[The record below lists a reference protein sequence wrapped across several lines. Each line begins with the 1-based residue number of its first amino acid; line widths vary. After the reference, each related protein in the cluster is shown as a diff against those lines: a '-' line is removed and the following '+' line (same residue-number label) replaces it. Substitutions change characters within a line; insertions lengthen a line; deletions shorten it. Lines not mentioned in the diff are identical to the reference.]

1 MQLVAA
7 TNKVT
12 RIPKVRRKSLAGQG
26 VLVLLGLQVFFF
38 SSFIAFDLPT
48 ATGQNLTR
56 WFQLQAN
63 DTISEIP
70 PAVKLK
76 IDKVVPIPD
85 IPTPTKPVR
94 VSVYSPQAPI
104 AILLGYTLG
113 WPIATISAGI
123 FILTGLIGPYFGLNP
138 FASGGGLDYYSQPGF
153 GYLLGILAATFVVA
167 KITGDK
173 RTSLRQIGALV
184 AGLITV
190 HAIGL
195 GYLMSSAL
203 LFSLMEGAARPEWLP
218 WVFEQARNLSWVS
231 LPYDAVFSLALIGLG
246 FPIRYLVEMLTA
258 PDIGLKTQN
267 DRVAQQRIEELLQ

>member
-1 MQLVAA
+1 MQLVAPI
-7 TNKVT
+7 KVT
-12 RIPKVRRKSLAGQG
+12 RIPKVRRKSIAGQA

-56 WFQLQAN
+56 WAQWQAN
-63 DTISEIP
+63 SSLGEIP
-70 PAVKLK
+70 LAMRLK
-76 IDKVVPIPD
+76 ISKIVSIPD
-85 IPTPTKPVR
+85 IPSPTKPVR
-94 VSVYSPQAPI
+94 ISLYSPQAPI

-123 FILTGLIGPYFGLNP
+123 FILIGLIGPYFGLNP

-167 KITGDK
+167 KITSEK
-173 RTSLRQIGALV
+173 RTSVRQVGALI
-184 AGLITV
+184 AGLLTV
-190 HAIGL
+190 HSIGL
-195 GYLMSSAL
+195 LYLMGSAL
-203 LFSLMEGAARPEWLP
+203 VFSLLEGSARPEWLP
-218 WVFEQARNLSWVS
+218 WVFEQARNLSWCA
-231 LPYDAVFSLALIGLG
+231 LPYDAAFGLALIGLG

-258 PDIGLKTQN
+258 PDIGLKTEN